1 MVSDG
6 LHHLFDLF
14 CEQVITMNAKR
25 DLSPPRQA
33 TALFKISDK
42 AQVALVHYLPDP
54 RIAAGILP
62 EDFYGPVPAAI
73 IDRDDLERRIGLRQY
88 RTKLFVQI
96 RFAVIGAQYNRY

>member
-1 MVSDG
+1 MVADG

-14 CEQVITMNAKR
+14 REPVIILIAKR
-25 DLSPPRQA
+25 DVSSPRQA

-42 AQVALVHYLPDP
+42 AQVVLIHYHPDP

-62 EDFYGPVPAAI
+62 EDFYGHVPAAI